1 MVPDPIPQ
9 KFTREQAIA
18 RLLAQGLTLADI
30 QAEEEQ
36 LAVMR
41 AIALLRARYGTP
53 TQAPAVAPAAPPPAG
68 PPPTPVPPT
77 ATLRYRV
84 RNWKDYNQALI
95 RRGSLTVWIEETTL
109 QAWCQNMRDGQ
120 VGAPTTYSG
129 LAIQALLTLKA
140 VFSLPLRQ
148 TQGFAQSVLQLMASA
163 LPIPNYSTLSRRAAG
178 LTVAL
183 PRRTKDEP
191 LHGVSDSTGLKIYG
205 EGEWKT
211 RQHGVSKRRTWRKM
225 HLGVDEA
232 TGAIVAVVR
241 TERDVGDCE
250 VLPQLLGAIEDE
262 IEQVSADGA
271 YDTIACHQAIAQRQ
285 ARPAIPPREN
295 AVVPDIGQWDAREEA
310 VRRIAEIG
318 RPAWKQ
324 EVDYHR
330 RSLAETMLFRQKTV
344 FGDRLSSRK
353 MTTQTTEVRIRCA
366 ALNRMTHLGMP
377 QSVCIPNAER
387 PENNGGVW
395 FPYKVMLNYATKPR
409 AMAV

>member
-1 MVPDPIPQ
+1 MPIVHKVPPPRVPDPIPQ
-9 KFTREQAIA
+9 KFTREQAIE
-18 RLLAQGLTLADI
+18 RLLAHGLTLAEI

-36 LAVMR
+36 VAALHAV
-41 AIALLRARYGTP
+41 ALLRARYWT
-53 TQAPAVAPAAPPPAG
+53 APAVSTPAPLAPPPPSPPPAPAAAPA
-68 PPPTPVPPT
+68 
-77 ATLRYRV
+77 ATVRYRV

-95 RRGSLTVWIEETTL
+95 RRGSLTVWIEQATL
-109 QAWCQNMRDGQ
+109 HAWCQNTRAGL
-120 VGAPTTYSG
+120 VGAPTTYSD

-148 TQGFAQSVLQLMASA
+148 TQGFAQSVLQLMASD
-163 LPIPNYSTLSRRAAG
+163 LPIPDYSTLSRRADG
-178 LTVAL
+178 LAVAL

-191 LHGVSDSTGLKIYG
+191 LHVVIDSTGLKIYG

-232 TGAIVAVVR
+232 SGEIVAVVT

-250 VLPQLLGAIEDE
+250 VLPQLLEAIEDE
-262 IEQVSADGA
+262 IAQVSADGA
-271 YDTIACHQAIAQRQ
+271 YDTIACHQAIAARQ
-285 ARPAIPPREN
+285 AKAAIPPREN
-295 AVVPDIGQWDAREEA
+295 AVITDIGQWDAREQA
-310 VRRIAEIG
+310 VRRIEEIG

-324 EVDYHR
+324 EVNYHR
-330 RSLAETMLFRQKTV
+330 RSLAETMMFRQKAI

-377 QSVCIPNAER
+377 QSVCVPNA
-387 PENNGGVW
+387 
-395 FPYKVMLNYATKPR
+395 
-409 AMAV
+409 